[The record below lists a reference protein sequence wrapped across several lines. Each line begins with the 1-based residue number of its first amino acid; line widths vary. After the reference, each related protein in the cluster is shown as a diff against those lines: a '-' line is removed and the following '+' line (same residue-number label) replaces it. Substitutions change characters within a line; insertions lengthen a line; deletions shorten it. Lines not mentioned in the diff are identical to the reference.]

1 MAPLLFYW
9 PVPQSGNAVPNH
21 YYNTHY
27 SVGASLNESDI
38 TVALFTPE
46 VPISLGRG
54 LSLFQADLSV

>member
-1 MAPLLFYW
+1 LFGRY
-9 PVPQSGNAVPNH
+9 G
-21 YYNTHY
+21 YNTHHLAA
-27 SVGASLNESDI
+27 ASLNESDI